1 MQKLLKTLRRM
12 IPGFLCSVI
21 AVFGSCLLIRRLDAI
36 FHWIGNISGI
46 EEQLL
51 LQLKQVLVQL
61 RQAELSP
68 AWLPV
73 VVVGTAA
80 GSLLGCLRRKA
91 GMALGTI
98 LLLLLLTL
106 LATALTSVN
115 GIKVWALL
123 KCFLP
128 MLPNL

>member
-36 FHWIGNISGI
+36 FHWIGSISGI

-51 LQLKQVLVQL
+51 LQLEQVLVQL

-91 GMALGTI
+91 GMTLGTI

-106 LATALTSVN
+106 LAACLTSVN

>member
-1 MQKLLKTLRRM
+1 MQKLMKTLRRM

-21 AVFGSCLLIRRLDAI
+21 AVFVSCLLIRRLDAI
-36 FHWIGNISGI
+36 FHWIGSVSGM

-51 LQLKQVLVQL
+51 LQFEQVLLQL

-73 VVVGTAA
+73 VVVGMAA

-91 GMALGTI
+91 GIALGTF

-106 LATALTSVN
+106 LATGLTSVN